1 MNQTLTPGFNWKV
14 ELIKDGV
21 VTDVTEDHN
30 IMPTEGMNHLL
41 NVLLKSGTQIGSW
54 YVGIYNANYTPVL
67 GDTAATFPGTATEN
81 VAYSQAQRPVFT
93 AGTVAGGALDNSASV
108 AEFTSTANATVYGG
122 FIASSAVKGGTT
134 GVLLSAVKFSTSK
147 NFEAGSILRVTAGFT
162 LTS

>member
-1 MNQTLTPGFNWKV
+1 MNQTLKPGFKWKV

-21 VTDVTEDHN
+21 LTDVTEDCN

-41 NVLLKSGTQIGSW
+41 NVLLKGGSQIGNW
-54 YVGIYNANYTPVL
+54 YVGIYNGNYTPVL

-81 VAYSQAQRPVFT
+81 TTYVAAQRPAFT
-93 AGTVAGGALDNSASV
+93 AGTVAGGAVDNTASV
-108 AEFTSTANATVYGG
+108 AEFTSTANATVQGG

-134 GVLLSAVKFSTSK
+134 GVLLSAVKFSSSK
-147 NFEAGSILRVTAGFT
+147 NFETGSILRVTAGFT

>member
-1 MNQTLTPGFNWKV
+1 MNEQLKPGFNWKV

-21 VTDVTEDHN
+21 LTDVTEDHN
-30 IMPTEGMNHLL
+30 LMPTEGMNHLL
-41 NVLLKSGTQIGSW
+41 SVLLKSGSQIGNW
-54 YVGIYNANYTPVL
+54 YVGIYNGNYTPL
-67 GDTAATFPGTATEN
+67 PTDTAATFPGTATEN

-93 AGTVAGGALDNSASV
+93 AGTVASGAVDNAASV
-108 AEFTSTANATVYGG
+108 AEFTSTTNATVYGG
-122 FIASSAVKGGTT
+122 FIASSAVKGGAT

>member
-1 MNQTLTPGFNWKV
+1 MNEQLTPGFNWKV

-21 VTDVTEDHN
+21 VVDVTDDHN

-41 NVLLKSGTQIGSW
+41 SVLLKSGAQIGNW

-81 VAYSQAQRPVFT
+81 VAYTSATRPAFT
-93 AGTVAGGALDNSASV
+93 AGTVSAGAVDNTAAV
-108 AEFTSTANATVYGG
+108 AEFTSNANATVYGG
-122 FIASSAVKGGTT
+122 FIVSSAVKGGTT